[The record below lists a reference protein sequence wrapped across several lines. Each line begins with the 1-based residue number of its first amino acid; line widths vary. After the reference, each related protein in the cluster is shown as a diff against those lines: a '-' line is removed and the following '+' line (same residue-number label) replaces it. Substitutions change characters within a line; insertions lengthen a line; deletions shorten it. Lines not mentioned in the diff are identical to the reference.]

1 MNFSEIINPQP
12 GSIFWTLIT
21 FIILVI
27 VLRRFV
33 WGPLTAALK
42 SREDGIR
49 QDIDDAKKQNEEAEK
64 LRLRNEE
71 MLLSARTEAQ
81 VILGDARKR
90 AQAQEEE
97 RKQLL
102 EVEVEKLRDRA
113 KAEIEQEGNKV
124 IEQIR
129 EQAVDLVTA
138 SAQAM
143 LTRSLTEA
151 DREEIV
157 RQTLDKLKS

>member
-27 VLRRFV
+27 VLRHFV

-42 SREDGIR
+42 SREEGIR
-49 QDIDDAKKQNEEAEK
+49 QNIDDAKKQNEAADK
-64 LRLRNEE
+64 LRSRNEE
-71 MLLSARTEAQ
+71 LLLSARSEAQ

-90 AQAQEEE
+90 ALAQEEE

-102 EVEVEKLRDRA
+102 EAEVEKLRDRA

-124 IEQIR
+124 IERIR
-129 EQAVDLVTA
+129 EEAVDLVTA

-143 LTRSLTEA
+143 LARSLTEA
-151 DREEIV
+151 DQEEIV
-157 RQTLDKLKS
+157 RQTVDKLKS

>member
-1 MNFSEIINPQP
+1 M
-12 GSIFWTLIT
+12 
-21 FIILVI
+21 
-27 VLRRFV
+27 
-33 WGPLTAALK
+33 
-42 SREDGIR
+42 
-49 QDIDDAKKQNEEAEK
+49 
-64 LRLRNEE
+64 
-71 MLLSARTEAQ
+71 
-81 VILGDARKR
+81 ILGDARKR

-97 RKQLL
+97 RKLLL
-102 EVEVEKLRDRA
+102 EEEMEKLRDRA

-124 IEQIR
+124 LEQIR

-138 SAQAM
+138 SVQAT